1 MLFADTI
8 ENWRDWGRV
17 FQSIPAFTPLAKEIC
32 RREALPWQE
41 LSPLTPGTNGVF
53 RCGDFV
59 LKIFFPKESGLD
71 PEVDF
76 STELAASRQAMEWG
90 IPLPRVVAQGII
102 SDKYDFYY
110 LVTEYSP
117 GKEAGPWL
125 KQATSAQRENFVTQ
139 LRELL
144 ARMNRPTNA
153 LPHQDLKA
161 IVRTNERLE
170 KLTPSLRE
178 EVLARLETLDLGEMV
193 FTHGDLTGENLLVQ
207 TDGSFVVID
216 WADAHLAPSWY
227 ELGPIA
233 FELFSGD
240 GRLWRLF
247 AGEDR
252 EVFLRQLLDCCC
264 LHDFGGDFLTQLA
277 QRENREPFRSLAEVE
292 QVLRE
297 KMR

>member
-1 MLFADTI
+1 MLFTDTI

-17 FQSIPAFTPLAKEIC
+17 FQSIPAFTPLAQEMC
-32 RREALPWQE
+32 RREGLPWQD

-71 PEVDF
+71 PAVDF

-90 IPLPRVVAQGII
+90 VPLPRVVAQGMI

-125 KQATSAQRENFVTQ
+125 KQATPTQRETFVQQ

-144 ARMNRPTNA
+144 FQVNRPTTA
-153 LPHQDLKA
+153 LPRQDLKA
-161 IVRTNERLE
+161 ITRTNERLE

-178 EVLARLETLDLGEMV
+178 EVMARLETLDLEELV

-207 TDGSFVVID
+207 EDGSFVVID
-216 WADAHLAPSWY
+216 WADAHLAPFWY

-240 GRLWRLF
+240 GDLWNLF
-247 AGEDR
+247 AGRDPES
-252 EVFLRQLLDCCC
+252 FLRQLLDCCC
-264 LHDFGGDFLTQLA
+264 LHDFGADFLSQLA
-277 QRENREPFRSLAEVE
+277 QRETREPFRSLEEVE
-292 QVLRE
+292 LVLRG
-297 KMR
+297 KMM